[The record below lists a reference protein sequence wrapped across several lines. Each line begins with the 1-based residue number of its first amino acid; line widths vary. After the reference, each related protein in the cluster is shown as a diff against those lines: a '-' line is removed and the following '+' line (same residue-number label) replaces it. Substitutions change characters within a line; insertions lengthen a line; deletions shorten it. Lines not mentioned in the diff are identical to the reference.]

1 MQQFCGLFYT
11 YIVENIM
18 IKLTT
23 LLTESLF
30 DFKVDSSS
38 MKKAQQPSKL
48 NGNQPPIDSL
58 MADWL
63 YTDSTKN
70 MVAKYKFVKSN
81 IGKLHPLLKNWS
93 HFNNTNLTLSNFM
106 LWHKKDTNKGVYEA
120 YFNLFAA
127 AIKKAGK
134 GNLIYKEIQ
143 RSTKSKSNH
152 KLGSQESIDL
162 FGI

>member
-11 YIVENIM
+11 YIIENIM

-38 MKKAQQPSKL
+38 MKKAQQPSAL
-48 NGNQPPIDSL
+48 SGNQAPIDSL
-58 MADWL
+58 LSDWL

-70 MVAKYKFVKSN
+70 MSTKYKFVKSN
-81 IGKLHPLLKNWS
+81 LPKLASQLKKWE
-93 HFNNTNLTLSNFM
+93 HFNNKSLTLAKFM
-106 LWHKKDTNKGVYEA
+106 LWNKDTNKGVYEA

-127 AIKKAGK
+127 AIKKAGGGDLK
-134 GNLIYKEIQ
+134 YDMLS
-143 RSTKSKSNH
+143 RATKSKKNH
-152 KLGSQESIDL
+152 RIGSEESIGL

>member
-1 MQQFCGLFYT
+1 
-11 YIVENIM
+11 M
-18 IKLTT
+18 IKLKS
-23 LLTESLF
+23 LLTESMF
-30 DFKVDSSS
+30 NFEPDASSLKTA
-38 MKKAQQPSKL
+38 MQPSKL

-58 MADWL
+58 LADWL
-63 YTDSTKN
+63 YTDSTNN
-70 MVAKYKFVKSN
+70 MAAKYKFVKSN

-93 HFNNTNLTLSNFM
+93 HFNNTNLTLPNFM

-134 GNLIYKEIQ
+134 GNLTYKEIQ

-152 KLGSQESIDL
+152 KLGSEESIGL